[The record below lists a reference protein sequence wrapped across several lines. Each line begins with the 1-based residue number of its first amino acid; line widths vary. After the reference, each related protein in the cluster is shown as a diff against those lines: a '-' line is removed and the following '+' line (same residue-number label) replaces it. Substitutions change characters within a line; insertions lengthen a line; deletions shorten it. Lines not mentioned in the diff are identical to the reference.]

1 MVSGL
6 SVTSIAGIAC
16 LERYAAQID
25 RLNALSGR
33 CNPFLSAAFLRCY
46 ALRAEYHV
54 PGREERLYLI
64 WQGERLIGIA
74 PLRRSIDKVGP
85 SLGPLHWRGVR
96 LRVLAP
102 LDTERPGILSA
113 PEDEARVAAA
123 LIDHVCTRERDWGLL
138 EFAGQ
143 LPGTPLYEAVHAAA
157 NGAFRARD
165 VEVEP
170 YTEIAIVWNDLSAY
184 FRSLVKKMRSNISRQ
199 ARRLFAQG
207 QVHIVLA
214 EGAPAVSAWFEPYCD
229 LDSRSWKHGT
239 QSSIQRHPRRV
250 RFYRDIAAGRAGL
263 EPSFI
268 GIVLDGVLIAGLL
281 TGSNSAAAPGRHG
294 AWCLEM
300 AYDESRGDLGPGQLL
315 LLFAMGEA
323 IRRGDRFLNFMQN
336 FAYYKHRW
344 GAALIPVV
352 NVQLL
357 RRASLHNLRAA
368 VGEWSKRLA
377 ARRAEMAERAQT
389 PAHAATSGGAATQG
403 GAVTLRGAAIPGHA
417 AIPGGA
423 AIPGHADT
431 VEAGKSAPQGGV
443 APPDLTRARELTAA
457 ALAYDGP
464 GIRRLDRQQAGVYL
478 PFEIE

>member
-1 MVSGL
+1 VVSGL

-64 WQGERLIGIA
+64 WEGERLIGIA

-214 EGAPAVSAWFEPYCD
+214 EGAPAVTAWFEPYCD

-403 GAVTLRGAAIPGHA
+403 GAAIPAGAAIPGRTTTA
-417 AIPGGA
+417 A
-423 AIPGHADT
+423 HADT
-431 VEAGKSAPQGGV
+431 VEAGKSAPQGSV